1 MTEKKERKS
10 KEKEKQKEK
19 GEPKNTFS
27 LDHERLVV
35 FALKK
40 YFKLINLPTMTC
52 FHLENRE

>member
-35 FALKK
+35 FALKQVRK
-40 YFKLINLPTMTC
+40 LTKGVALIN
-52 FHLENRE
+52 FFDS